1 MTENNAAQPGLNDTI
16 RAVFLEHGFTIK
28 HGQTDL
34 KPYVYEAVHAL
45 LSKLRAEG
53 VQAGD
58 ERAIDAAAL
67 LGKYKKL
74 CIEIGRGDSYH
85 LRRIDAAI
93 AALANT
99 PSAVPENWKL
109 VPIKP
114 TPKMMEAWYDAFN
127 ANIKSAAR
135 STLAYRA
142 LIDAAPDALAS
153 APVAEP
159 YDSEQRCRAYYD
171 SDLRPFAADGLTYNV
186 WQAVWHAA
194 QFDRAMYPN
203 SSKPRPHSA
212 PAAGE
217 AQGVSVERLAKDPF
231 LAAQLW
237 RNPVDRAPIAG
248 EAVAWRAL
256 DGHGLPQTEWIDG
269 DPGPDMKSA
278 WVGGHIERAHA
289 ATQADRV
296 AGEAREPV
304 GEVFRHGEGRDEN
317 GPRVGI
323 RMLPAAAGLPHGTQ
337 VYAAPQASECECA
350 RRSKAIADSEAKL

>member
-1 MTENNAAQPGLNDTI
+1 MTENNAAQPGLTDEEILHRWDIYVSDPCAAYPLTDADKI
-16 RAVFLEHGFTIK
+16 DFARAIES
-28 HGQTDL
+28 
-34 KPYVYEAVHAL
+34 AL

-53 VQAGD
+53 VPAGD

-237 RNPVDRAPIAG
+237 RNPVDRAPTSELFDAELRIGVSATDQG
-248 EAVAWRAL
+248 ATICIMQPHTDGTITVVYTETHPLGDSLGRAVL
-256 DGHGLPQTEWIDG
+256 
-269 DPGPDMKSA
+269 
-278 WVGGHIERAHA
+278 
-289 ATQADRV
+289 
-296 AGEAREPV
+296 AR
-304 GEVFRHGEGRDEN
+304 G
-317 GPRVGI
+317 
-323 RMLPAAAGLPHGTQ
+323 
-337 VYAAPQASECECA
+337 
-350 RRSKAIADSEAKL
+350 SK